1 MFIHKLNTHK
11 AMDIV
16 RKALDDTITNDK
28 DSTHKSN
35 QREAGSIK
43 NCFVLYCVG
52 DIKDAARDTNSLY
65 HRKYLLHGWQQAISQ
80 PRGLLLV
87 QYV

>member
-1 MFIHKLNTHK
+1 MCLCIIIMCAYT
-11 AMDIV
+11 DI
-16 RKALDDTITNDK
+16 
-28 DSTHKSN
+28 
-35 QREAGSIK
+35 
-43 NCFVLYCVG
+43 VLYCVG